1 MNIFKRALSYTVC
14 FITGAAS
21 LILELISFR
30 LLAPY
35 FGNSNYVTGIII
47 NTVLLGL
54 AVGYYIGG
62 YTADK
67 YKSFFLPFILILLSA
82 VYLFIIY
89 LTHPFFLDFFGGMN
103 MIAGVGLSIIS
114 MFFPPVVLLAFIPTY
129 FIRILASADNVGKT
143 SGKIYSLSTFG
154 SISGGLCAT
163 FLLIPHIGS
172 SRSFLLC
179 IIILFIISLTG
190 LVLYSGKTLLL
201 LIILPLFIFLKP
213 SVNKDY
219 LYSAES
225 EYNIIKVKKLDG
237 ELYLFLNNYYAY
249 FSKALN
255 KDMLSESYYDYFL
268 MGPVICD
275 TKEILILGNG
285 AGTSMSQLSHFFDAK
300 ITGVEID
307 KTLTDIGKT
316 FFNLKISEKTKII
329 HEDARVYVN
338 KTDGKYDNIIIDL
351 YNGSTYVPFH
361 LATVEFFKSVNS
373 ILTDNGVVMVN
384 IPFYA
389 QNTILEKYFYYRS

>member
-1 MNIFKRALSYTVC
+1 M
-14 FITGAAS
+14 
-21 LILELISFR
+21 
-30 LLAPY
+30 
-35 FGNSNYVTGIII
+35 
-47 NTVLLGL
+47 
-54 AVGYYIGG
+54 
-62 YTADK
+62 
-67 YKSFFLPFILILLSA
+67 
-82 VYLFIIY
+82 
-89 LTHPFFLDFFGGMN
+89 
-103 MIAGVGLSIIS
+103 
-114 MFFPPVVLLAFIPTY
+114 
-129 FIRILASADNVGKT
+129 
-143 SGKIYSLSTFG
+143 
-154 SISGGLCAT
+154 
-163 FLLIPHIGS
+163 
-172 SRSFLLC
+172 
-179 IIILFIISLTG
+179 
-190 LVLYSGKTLLL
+190 
-201 LIILPLFIFLKP
+201 FIFLKP

-307 KTLTDIGKT
+307 KTLTGIGKT

-389 QNTILEKYFYYRS
+389 QNTILEKYYINSIQQSFKYNFIIDNVLFAFKNKINKEMIMNKITGYEGNEILKKYFNESAGMIAEFNLFSSRLLFTDDRSNIENLTFSIINK